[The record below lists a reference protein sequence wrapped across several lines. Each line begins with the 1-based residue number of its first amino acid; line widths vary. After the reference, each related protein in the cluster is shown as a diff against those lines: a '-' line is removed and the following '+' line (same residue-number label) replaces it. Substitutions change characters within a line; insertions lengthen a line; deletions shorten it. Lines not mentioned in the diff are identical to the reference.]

1 MSARPSPRCWT
12 PSPACRSTGTT
23 VETVYLWGRQLR
35 TGGYFA
41 RSELFGGLEES
52 FGTSYFYQSGG
63 RLVMDVQ
70 GLLWKLEYVGVGAGY
85 FWSDRFSGWTIG
97 AEISFAF

>member
-1 MSARPSPRCWT
+1 LGGGLLAPGSR
-12 PSPACRSTGTT
+12 PACCEFWWR
-23 VETVYLWGRQLR
+23 LR
-35 TGGYFA
+35 
-41 RSELFGGLEES
+41 
-52 FGTSYFYQSGG
+52 YQSGG

-70 GLLWKLEYVGVGAGY
+70 GLFWKLEYVGIGAGY

>member
-1 MSARPSPRCWT
+1 VD
-12 PSPACRSTGTT
+12 
-23 VETVYLWGRQLR
+23 VEWRMPLYLWGRQLR
-35 TGGYFA
+35 TGAYFA
-41 RSELFGGLEES
+41 RSELFGGLDDS

-70 GLLWKLEYVGVGAGY
+70 GLLWKLEYVGIGAGY